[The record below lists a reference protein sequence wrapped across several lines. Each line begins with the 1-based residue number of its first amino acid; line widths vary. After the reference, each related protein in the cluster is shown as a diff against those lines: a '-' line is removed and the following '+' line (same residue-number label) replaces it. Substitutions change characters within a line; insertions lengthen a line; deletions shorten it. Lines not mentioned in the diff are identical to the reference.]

1 MQARPTFSA
10 NGLDL
15 DLKQKIS
22 YYEEAKIMGIAC
34 PMGSVPVLRNNRGTK
49 VARTLKMLEGNKQNE
64 SNGTVHVGR

>member
-1 MQARPTFSA
+1 
-10 NGLDL
+10 LDP